1 MLQANR
7 LRNDGTLRSL
17 DAKSL
22 RGATIILGDEAIHIN
37 LDFWTVM
44 SKAGEGI
51 INLYIFRRF
60 ILLVWQFLCVIGIA
74 FVILEIFTP
83 SMFFLN
89 FALAAFITA
98 AVSFITLNKFA
109 LVLVFFLLSFLS
121 FAFLRPI
128 LLRRNSKDTETGMG
142 GKYIGKTAK
151 VTEDVTAERGVIT
164 IYGERWD
171 ARCENGEIIPAGAEV
186 KILRNDS
193 LIMYVTK
200 I

>member
-1 MLQANR
+1 M
-7 LRNDGTLRSL
+7 
-17 DAKSL
+17 
-22 RGATIILGDEAIHIN
+22 
-37 LDFWTVM
+37 
-44 SKAGEGI
+44 
-51 INLYIFRRF
+51 
-60 ILLVWQFLCVIGIA
+60 LVWQFLCVIGIA

-98 AVSFITLNKFA
+98 GISLITLNKFA
-109 LVLVFFLLSFLS
+109 LVLAFFLLSFLS

-128 LLRRNSKDTETGMG
+128 LLRRNSKDTETGME

-151 VTEDVTAERGVIT
+151 VTEEVTAERGVIT
-164 IYGERWD
+164 IYGERWE
-171 ARCENGEIIPAGAEV
+171 ARTENGEVIPAGTEV

>member
-1 MLQANR
+1 M
-7 LRNDGTLRSL
+7 
-17 DAKSL
+17 
-22 RGATIILGDEAIHIN
+22 
-37 LDFWTVM
+37 
-44 SKAGEGI
+44 
-51 INLYIFRRF
+51 
-60 ILLVWQFLCVIGIA
+60 LVWQFLCVIGIA

-98 AVSFITLNKFA
+98 GISLITLNKFA
-109 LVLVFFLLSFLS
+109 LVLAFFLLSFLS

-128 LLRRNSKDTETGMG
+128 LLRRNSKDTETGME

-151 VTEDVTAERGVIT
+151 VTEEVTAERGVIT
-164 IYGERWD
+164 IYGERWE
-171 ARCENGEIIPAGAEV
+171 ARCENGEIIPTGTEV

>member
-1 MLQANR
+1 M
-7 LRNDGTLRSL
+7 
-17 DAKSL
+17 
-22 RGATIILGDEAIHIN
+22 
-37 LDFWTVM
+37 
-44 SKAGEGI
+44 
-51 INLYIFRRF
+51 
-60 ILLVWQFLCVIGIA
+60 LVWQFLCVIGIA

-98 AVSFITLNKFA
+98 GISLITLNKFA
-109 LVLVFFLLSFLS
+109 LVLAFFLLSFLS

-128 LLRRNSKDTETGMG
+128 LLRRNSKDTETGME
-142 GKYIGKTAK
+142 GKYVGKTAK
-151 VTEDVTAERGVIT
+151 VTEEVTAERGVIT

-171 ARCENGEIIPAGAEV
+171 ARCKNGEIIPIGAEV

>member
-1 MLQANR
+1 M
-7 LRNDGTLRSL
+7 
-17 DAKSL
+17 
-22 RGATIILGDEAIHIN
+22 
-37 LDFWTVM
+37 
-44 SKAGEGI
+44 
-51 INLYIFRRF
+51 
-60 ILLVWQFLCVIGIA
+60 LVWQFLCVIGIA

-98 AVSFITLNKFA
+98 GISLITLNKFA
-109 LVLVFFLLSFLS
+109 LVLAFFLLSFLS
-121 FAFLRPI
+121 FVFLRPI
-128 LLRRNSKDTETGMG
+128 LLRRNSKDTETGME

-151 VTEDVTAERGVIT
+151 VTEEVTAERGVIT
-164 IYGERWD
+164 IYGERWE
-171 ARCENGEIIPAGAEV
+171 ARCENGEIISVGAEV

>member
-1 MLQANR
+1 MLAW
-7 LRNDGTLRSL
+7 
-17 DAKSL
+17 
-22 RGATIILGDEAIHIN
+22 H
-37 LDFWTVM
+37 
-44 SKAGEGI
+44 
-51 INLYIFRRF
+51 
-60 ILLVWQFLCVIGIA
+60 FLCVIGIA

-98 AVSFITLNKFA
+98 GFSLITLNKFA

-121 FAFLRPI
+121 FVFLRPI
-128 LLRRNSKDTETGMG
+128 LLRRNSKDTETGME

-151 VTEDVTAERGVIT
+151 VTEEVTAERGVIT
-164 IYGERWD
+164 IYGERWE
-171 ARCENGEIIPAGAEV
+171 ARCENGEIISVGAEV

>member
-1 MLQANR
+1 M
-7 LRNDGTLRSL
+7 
-17 DAKSL
+17 
-22 RGATIILGDEAIHIN
+22 
-37 LDFWTVM
+37 
-44 SKAGEGI
+44 
-51 INLYIFRRF
+51 
-60 ILLVWQFLCVIGIA
+60 LVWQFLCVIGIA

-98 AVSFITLNKFA
+98 GISLITLNKFA
-109 LVLVFFLLSFLS
+109 LVLAFFLLSFLS

-128 LLRRNSKDTETGMG
+128 LLRRNSKDTETGME

-151 VTEDVTAERGVIT
+151 VTEEVTAERGVIT

-171 ARCENGEIIPAGAEV
+171 ARCENGEVIPAGAEV

-193 LIMYVTK
+193 LIMFVAK

>member
-1 MLQANR
+1 M
-7 LRNDGTLRSL
+7 
-17 DAKSL
+17 
-22 RGATIILGDEAIHIN
+22 
-37 LDFWTVM
+37 
-44 SKAGEGI
+44 
-51 INLYIFRRF
+51 
-60 ILLVWQFLCVIGIA
+60 LVWQFLCVIGIA

-98 AVSFITLNKFA
+98 GISLITLNKFA
-109 LVLVFFLLSFLS
+109 LVLAFFLLSFLS
-121 FAFLRPI
+121 FVFLRPI
-128 LLRRNSKDTETGMG
+128 ILRRNSKDTETGME

-151 VTEDVTAERGVIT
+151 VTEEVTAERGVIT
-164 IYGERWD
+164 IYGERWE
-171 ARCENGEIIPAGAEV
+171 ARCENGEVIPAGAEV

>member
-1 MLQANR
+1 M
-7 LRNDGTLRSL
+7 
-17 DAKSL
+17 
-22 RGATIILGDEAIHIN
+22 
-37 LDFWTVM
+37 
-44 SKAGEGI
+44 
-51 INLYIFRRF
+51 
-60 ILLVWQFLCVIGIA
+60 LVWHFLCVIGIA

-98 AVSFITLNKFA
+98 GISLITLNKFA
-109 LVLVFFLLSFLS
+109 LVLAFFLLSFLS
-121 FAFLRPI
+121 FVFLRPI
-128 LLRRNSKDTETGMG
+128 LLRRNSKDTETGME

-151 VTEDVTAERGVIT
+151 VTEEVTAERGVIT

-171 ARCENGEIIPAGAEV
+171 ARCENGEVIPAGAEV

-193 LIMYVTK
+193 LIMFVAK

>member
-1 MLQANR
+1 MLAW
-7 LRNDGTLRSL
+7 
-17 DAKSL
+17 
-22 RGATIILGDEAIHIN
+22 H
-37 LDFWTVM
+37 
-44 SKAGEGI
+44 
-51 INLYIFRRF
+51 
-60 ILLVWQFLCVIGIA
+60 FLCVIGIA

-98 AVSFITLNKFA
+98 GISLITLNKFA
-109 LVLVFFLLSFLS
+109 LVLAFFLLSFLS
-121 FAFLRPI
+121 FVFLRPI
-128 LLRRNSKDTETGMG
+128 LLRRNSKDTETGME

-151 VTEDVTAERGVIT
+151 VTEEVTAERGVIT

-171 ARCENGEIIPAGAEV
+171 ARTENGEVIPAGTEV

-193 LIMYVTK
+193 LIMFVAK